1 MDSKYYKILKTIT
14 KDLKKK
20 DAGIINI
27 NIEKLALDF
36 QLISIY
42 LEKYITIV
50 ADDELTNNQKILIF
64 KKIGFN
70 KNSFTKD
77 QAKKL
82 FDVLNITSRTKM
94 KGGSNVPI
102 EIIVKDKIHGGGKK
116 KNPIKKSKP
125 KGKKGKK
132 GKKEKKESK
141 FYFLYFFLS

>member
-50 ADDELTNNQKILIF
+50 ADDELTNNQKILIS
-64 KKIGFN
+64 IM
-70 KNSFTKD
+70 
-77 QAKKL
+77 
-82 FDVLNITSRTKM
+82 I
-94 KGGSNVPI
+94 
-102 EIIVKDKIHGGGKK
+102 
-116 KNPIKKSKP
+116 
-125 KGKKGKK
+125 
-132 GKKEKKESK
+132 
-141 FYFLYFFLS
+141 